1 MNYLFRVVSK
11 ISKTERCF
19 IRDLRTSKTNS
30 GIPRILRIV
39 PPASEDIE
47 FFDFYSMIYMFEF
60 SDMIKVNMSSPVKQ
74 EPRWDGSQNC
84 DNRMKW
90 AEFFLKGLPV
100 DYQSGRLQVELDG
113 DLDDIL
119 RHFKRHD
126 KFIKPQVFSISNGRV
141 DFSQK
146 NRALTFLYGCNSV
159 KLRNVKLKL
168 TETTERLNE
177 I

>member
-11 ISKTERCF
+11 ISKSERCF
-19 IRDLRTSKTNS
+19 IKDLGASKTNS
-30 GIPRILRIV
+30 GIPRILRIL
-39 PPASEDIE
+39 PPASEEIE
-47 FFDFYSMIYMFEF
+47 FFDFYSMIYMLEF
-60 SDMIKVNMSSPVKQ
+60 SDMIKVTMSSPVKQ
-74 EPRWDGSQNC
+74 EASWEGSQNSGT
-84 DNRMKW
+84 RMKW
-90 AEFFLKGLPV
+90 AEFFLRGLPV
-100 DYQSGRLQVELDG
+100 GYQSGRLQVELDG

-119 RHFKRHD
+119 GYFKRHE
-126 KFIKPQVFSISNGRV
+126 KFIKPQSLSLSNGRV

-168 TETTERLNE
+168 METTESLNE